1 MFSRLNSRE
10 RLRAVRAVNHFGLFV
25 VGSVNPGSLHGQM
38 DPVDKCRVCQSP
50 PPQTPTRI
58 ARDHLQP
65 FRLLLLPRHPRRTPP
80 RPVRPCTGGAQKLR
94 VPNRKRA
101 GLSENSYVT
110 DNPTRAKYRICP
122 GTVITIRLFVG
133 STDFATTPEC
143 AEFFFIFRK
152 EYYVRW
158 RISNDILGRGCPPIY
173 LYNHIFRNF
182 LSLTI

>member
-1 MFSRLNSRE
+1 MSCL
-10 RLRAVRAVNHFGLFV
+10 
-25 VGSVNPGSLHGQM
+25 P
-38 DPVDKCRVCQSP
+38 KSP
-50 PPQTPTRI
+50 PPDPDAYRS
-58 ARDHLQP
+58 R
-65 FRLLLLPRHPRRTPP
+65 PP
-80 RPVRPCTGGAQKLR
+80 AAVPSPPPPPPHSSRPVPSRPVPPCTGGAQKLR